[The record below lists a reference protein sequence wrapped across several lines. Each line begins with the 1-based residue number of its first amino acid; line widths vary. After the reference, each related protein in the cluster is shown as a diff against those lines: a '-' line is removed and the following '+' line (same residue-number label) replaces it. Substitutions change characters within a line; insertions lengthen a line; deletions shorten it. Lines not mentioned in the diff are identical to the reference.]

1 MSDSMD
7 AYHMLA
13 WLGNR
18 SKQQMKRNAWGSYL
32 DPAKSAPTLQ
42 CRRSRLM
49 HLLIFLHIEKGS
61 LQLAWP
67 SKKWWYVQ
75 SMLAS
80 VCLVSSSLLVF
91 FKLEFDYS
99 VSVSQFVSSGMVAW
113 TCCSKRSILWLHG
126 GIYGHHIIS
135 HDDPL
140 SPSMVSFLFSFS
152 LL

>member
-1 MSDSMD
+1 MMSDSMD

-18 SKQQMKRNAWGSYL
+18 SKQMKRNEMHEAAI

-67 SKKWWYVQ
+67 SKK
-75 SMLAS
+75 
-80 VCLVSSSLLVF
+80 
-91 FKLEFDYS
+91 
-99 VSVSQFVSSGMVAW
+99 
-113 TCCSKRSILWLHG
+113 
-126 GIYGHHIIS
+126 
-135 HDDPL
+135 
-140 SPSMVSFLFSFS
+140 
-152 LL
+152 